1 MAGNTITSAD
11 AIFALTVT
19 NLYPSAQTLEG
30 YAADAMFALGDTE
43 MAVTVR
49 GADGKLSGGFVFG
62 QYLQTIT
69 IMPDSPSRDVFETWQ
84 LTSQTSKAVFR
95 CNATIILPAIG
106 RKYTLTNG
114 VLVRV
119 KAIPDAQRVLQA
131 ATYQIDWEN
140 VVGENYQA

>member
-19 NLYPSAQTLEG
+19 NLYPSTQTLEG